1 MKLLKEYITKLLR
14 ESSNE
19 YEEVDKETF
28 EDALLD
34 LSTLSLEDNQ
44 VRYPKIENK
53 TESYLFGGNLY
64 DLYILDRDS
73 LPSSG
78 SFEIIIKDNDDEIIG
93 FIRGNKKDEI
103 ISFNLI
109 HINED
114 SRGKGIGTD
123 IYEKLLKDNYIIKSD
138 SEITDDTYNM
148 YDKLSYYGYQRL
160 KFNDGTV
167 GLKK

>member
-28 EDALLD
+28 EDTLID

-53 TESYLFGGNLY
+53 TESYLFGGNDY
-64 DLYILDRDS
+64 DLYVLDRDS

-103 ISFNLI
+103 ISFKLI
-109 HINED
+109 HIQEN

-148 YDKLSYYGYQRL
+148 YSKLPYYGYQRL

>member
-1 MKLLKEYITKLLR
+1 MKILKEYITKLLR

-28 EDALLD
+28 EDVLLD
-34 LSTLSLEDNQ
+34 LNTLSLEDNQ

-53 TESYLFGGNLY
+53 TESYLFGGNDY
-64 DLYILDRDS
+64 DLYVLDRDS

-103 ISFNLI
+103 ISFKLI
-109 HINED
+109 HIQEN

-148 YDKLSYYGYQRL
+148 YSKLPYYGYQRL